1 MYSWLKKKDCQLKIN
16 DCKIIQTKVSN
27 QTSENVDISNF
38 TNGVYFVKVKTE
50 NGEKI
55 EKLVKE

>member
-1 MYSWLKKKDCQLKIN
+1 M
-16 DCKIIQTKVSN
+16 
-27 QTSENVDISNF
+27 NVSNF